1 MNEETGITGDARLVL
16 GPLLRYT
23 DTTTAAVWVQTSDDA
38 DVAVVTDQGT
48 WTARTFAVH
57 GHHYA
62 LVEVEGLA
70 PGSAPAYEVTV
81 AGRHVWP
88 PPPDPDLPLPPP
100 VLATLEPDKPLRL
113 AFASCRTSVAHDE
126 EGNRTHGVDA
136 LRAYALAMA
145 GITEPPGTMRWP
157 DAALFLGDQVYADE
171 TTEPMHDFIAARR
184 DIEQPPGEELADFTE
199 YAELYRLAWSDP
211 ANRWLLS
218 TLPTAMI
225 FDDHDVR
232 DDWNTS
238 LPWLQEVRAE
248 EWWHGRIVAGLASY
262 WVYQHL
268 GNLSPAQRAADE
280 IYRVVLDHDGA
291 EELDLSETL
300 DAFAERVDRA
310 PETYRWS
317 FVREVAGCRLVV
329 VDSRAGRLLRED
341 RREMLDDV
349 EMEWLDG
356 QLTGDVEHLLIGTSI
371 PFLLPTGLH
380 HIEAFDEALAEG
392 AWGPRWARVGERI
405 RQGVDLEHWA
415 AFQSSFQRV
424 CGMVA
429 EVATGS
435 RGAAPRTVTFLS
447 GDVHHSYVAEV
458 VDLGDGRGSGVPD
471 RSTVVQAVCSP
482 MRNPLHR
489 VYRHVTFAL
498 AYGVADV
505 IGRVTRRTRTAP
517 RSPWRWDQKAGP
529 WFENN
534 IATLD
539 VTASGLRM
547 WWATG
552 DVVDDDHG
560 RPVLRLAADVHV
572 DETGVRTVR

>member
-1 MNEETGITGDARLVL
+1 MDTPELVL

-23 DTTTAAVWVQTSDDA
+23 DTTSAAVWVQMSTD
-38 DVAVVTDQGT
+38 AVVDVVTEQGT
-48 WTARTFAVH
+48 WSARTFAVH
-57 GHHYA
+57 DHHFA
-62 LVEVEGLA
+62 LVEVDGLT
-70 PGSAPAYEVTV
+70 PGSAPPYEVRV
-81 AGRHVWP
+81 DGAVLWP
-88 PPPDPDLPLPPP
+88 PPPDPELPLPPP
-100 VLATLEPDKPLRL
+100 VIATLEPGKPLRL
-113 AFASCRTSVAHDE
+113 AFASCRTSVSHDE

-145 GITEPPGTMRWP
+145 GITEPAGTMRWP
-157 DAALFLGDQVYADE
+157 DLALFLGDQVYADE
-171 TTEPMHDFIAARR
+171 TTQPMQEFIAAKR
-184 DIEQPPGEELADFTE
+184 DIEEPPGEELADFAE

-238 LPWLQEVRAE
+238 LPWLKEVRATD
-248 EWWHGRIVAGLASY
+248 WWQGRIVAGLASY

-268 GNLSPAQRAADE
+268 GNLSPEQRREDE
-280 IYRVVLDHDGA
+280 IYRRILDHADEHGADGP
-291 EELDLSETL
+291 ELDLGDVL
-300 DAFAERVDRA
+300 DTFADRA
-310 PETYRWS
+310 DKRPETYRWS

-329 VDSRAGRLLRED
+329 VDSRAGRLLTD
-341 RREMLDDV
+341 GRREMLDDV
-349 EMEWLDG
+349 EMDWLDG

-380 HIEAFDEALAEG
+380 HLEAFDEALAEG
-392 AWGPRWARVGERI
+392 AWGPRWARFGERV

-424 CGMVA
+424 CDMVT
-429 EVATGS
+429 EVATGK
-435 RGAAPRTVTFLS
+435 RGETPRTVTFLS

-458 VDLGDGRGSGVPD
+458 VDLGIDGRGSAAPD
-471 RSTVVQAVCSP
+471 RSLVVQAVCSP

-505 IGRVTRRTRTAP
+505 IGKVTRRLKTAP
-517 RSPWRWDQKAGP
+517 RSPWQWEQKAGP

-539 VTASGLRM
+539 VTPTGLRL

-552 DVVDDDHG
+552 DVVGDDHA

-572 DETGVRTVR
+572 NEDGVRTAR